1 MATPSL
7 RLGRNATTAQKTEA
21 FIAKARKVHGRG
33 YDYSQVRYVDRK
45 TPVRVICP
53 KHGAFSLKPENHLRT
68 DAPSGC
74 ERCRAEEKAQAAK
87 IEAKVKGREF
97 IARARKLHG
106 KKYDYSKVRYVNVD
120 TPVKVVCRRHG
131 TFFPTPWNHAG
142 GAQSPKSGCPKC
154 GDERGSKALRDKHK
168 AMFVSRAKKVHGNA
182 YDYGRTVYK
191 DARSKLTIL
200 CRKHGSFSQQASS
213 HLQGVGCPQCGLT
226 KRGLARR
233 QQAAKEFIAKAKK
246 LHGRKYRYDK
256 TEYVRASG
264 KIVVTCPKHGDFKQS
279 ANGHLSGNG
288 CRKCQADTLRY
299 AFADTKAEFVRKA
312 RKAHGRKFVYL
323 GDYVNSRIPILIE
336 CKEHGRFRQ
345 TPISHLKGTGCPKC
359 GIEAIKAYHSSNH
372 EEFLRKARSIH
383 GNKFSYP
390 QRYER
395 ATKLIRITCPIHGA
409 FRQTPNSH
417 LNGHGCRKCQS
428 QQAAERNRLTHE
440 EFVKKALKVHGRKFQ
455 YPETYKA
462 SVEPLLILCPVHG
475 RFRQAPNKHLNGQG
489 CPRCMESFGE
499 RVVSRILER
508 RRVRFVTQHKFSD
521 CIDKR
526 PLRFDFWLP
535 QKNALIEYD
544 GPQHFEA
551 RDYYGG
557 REHFNATQ
565 RRDRIKTAYARKK
578 KIRLIRVRYS
588 VRDIEAFLVKKL
600 GLGAT
605 DKSW

>member
-1 MATPSL
+1 MASVSL
-7 RLGRNATTAQKTEA
+7 KLGRNATTAQKTAA
-21 FIAKARKVHGRG
+21 FIAKARKVHGKR
-33 YDYSQVRYVDRK
+33 YDYSRVRYVDRT
-45 TPVRVICP
+45 TPLRIVCP
-53 KHGAFSLKPENHLRT
+53 KHGAFSPKPENHLRT
-68 DAPSGC
+68 DSPSGC
-74 ERCRAEEKAQAAK
+74 ERCRREQKAKVAKAEAE
-87 IEAKVKGREF
+87 VKGREF

-106 KKYDYSKVRYVNVD
+106 KKYDYSRVRYVDVD
-120 TPVKVVCRRHG
+120 TPVKVVCRKHG
-131 TFFPTPWNHAG
+131 EFLPTPWSHTREK
-142 GAQSPKSGCPKC
+142 QPTGCPKC
-154 GDERGSKALRDKHK
+154 GDERGSRLLRERHKAL
-168 AMFVSRAKKVHGNA
+168 FVSRAVKVHGNA
-182 YDYGRTVYK
+182 YDYSKTIYK
-191 DARSKLTIL
+191 DARSKLTIV
-200 CRKHGSFSQQASS
+200 CPKHGPFRQQAFS
-213 HLQGVGCPQCGLT
+213 HLRGVGCPVCGRL
-226 KRGLARR
+226 KAGLNVRN
-233 QQAAKEFIAKAKK
+233 AAGKEFLAKARNV
-246 LHGRKYRYDK
+246 HGRKYRYDK
-256 TEYVRASG
+256 TVYVRAAG
-264 KIVVTCPKHGDFKQS
+264 IIIVTCPKHGDFKQS

-288 CRKCQADTLRY
+288 CRRCQADTLRD
-299 AFADTKAEFVRKA
+299 AFAYTKAEFVRKA

-323 GDYVNSRIPILIE
+323 GEYVNSRMPILIE

-345 TPISHLKGTGCPKC
+345 APISHLKGTGCPKC

-372 EEFLRKARSIH
+372 EEFLKKARSIH

-395 ATKLIRITCPIHGA
+395 ATKFIRITCPIHGA
-409 FRQTPNSH
+409 FTQTPNSH

-440 EFVKKALKVHGRKFQ
+440 EFVQKALKVHGRKFQ

-499 RVVSRILER
+499 RAVSRILER
-508 RRVRFVTQHKFSD
+508 RRVRFVTQHKFAD

-551 RDYYGG
+551 RGYYGG
-557 REHFNATQ
+557 QDHFTATQ

-578 KIRLIRVRYS
+578 KIRLIRVKYS
-588 VRDIEAFLVKKL
+588 VHDVEAFLVKKL
-600 GLGAT
+600 GLR
-605 DKSW
+605 